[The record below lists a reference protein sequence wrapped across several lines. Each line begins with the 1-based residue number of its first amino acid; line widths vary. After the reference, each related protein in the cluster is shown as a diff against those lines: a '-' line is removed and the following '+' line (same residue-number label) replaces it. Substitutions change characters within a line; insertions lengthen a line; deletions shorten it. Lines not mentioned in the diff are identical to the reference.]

1 MDPRI
6 PPGFLLRV
14 CSLCRAAR
22 TRALLTCLIVPS
34 TYIVWPC
41 TNGTNRIEQAQQ
53 QQGSTIIRGGGA
65 TAANSQQKQEVP
77 AGPVSREDRQL
88 LVPNGPSAGKGE
100 RGCENCVGTAIS
112 GGEVLGGKEAAAGP
126 GEKDVKKVRE
136 EKRDI
141 MREGPGKGIERE
153 NGNNNKK
160 KPVHTTSAQT
170 LQLTPEKNGVYAGG
184 GIMRS

>member
-22 TRALLTCLIVPS
+22 TRALLTCLIVPR

-53 QQGSTIIRGGGA
+53 QQGSTISRGGEGA

-100 RGCENCVGTAIS
+100 GCENCVGTAIS

-153 NGNNNKK
+153 KTAITTKK
-160 KPVHTTSAQT
+160 TPYT
-170 LQLTPEKNGVYAGG
+170 QLAHRHCN
-184 GIMRS
+184 